1 MTKFSLAGR
10 LQYLSQEHAGSQGL
24 HDDGW
29 RIDVHILNTA
39 NEFAFCVC
47 ELRNQTG
54 VAEGVLNAHE
64 NHISDKSIPKAQT
77 RVFSD

>member
-29 RIDVHILNTA
+29 RMDGHILNTA
-39 NEFAFCVC
+39 NGFAFCAS

-54 VAEGVLNAHE
+54 VDEGVLNAHE
-64 NHISDKSIPKAQT
+64 KHIFDKNIPKAQT